1 MNVCFQNHYI
11 KLKKLKLLFIF
22 SYEKYNI
29 ISYYTKVSSCQSSC
43 KIGKFTVLLVELSD

>member
-29 ISYYTKVSSCQSSC
+29 ISYYTKVSSSC